1 MEIKDSILKRA
12 LQNVYFIWGR
22 GKTTIANR
30 LREKHG
36 FYVYSTDDSRD
47 WHMDNAIPEDQPY
60 MCRDYESEYGVR
72 MFWELPPAVIAE
84 REVHFLK
91 EFTPMVVADLIA
103 LSKVH
108 GVIICEGDIDYRLI
122 ALVATHAVYLK
133 NRGKGI
139 DFFNRPD
146 HIDELNY
153 IKSRHDLSEEEKE
166 AVIENAYRAVSGDES
181 NLPDWVTEL
190 DIHSISW
197 DESIAVEETVKDVE
211 EYFGFDK

>member
-60 MCRDYESEYGVR
+60 MCRDYENEYGVR
-72 MFWELPPAVIAE
+72 LFWELPPEVIAE
-84 REVHFLK
+84 REVHFLE

-103 LSKVH
+103 LSRTH
-108 GVIICEGDIDYRLI
+108 DVIICEGDIEYSLI
-122 ALVATHAVYLK
+122 APVATHAVYLQ

-153 IKSRHDLSEEEKE
+153 IKSIQDLSEEEKE

-181 NLPDWVTEL
+181 NLPEWVTEL

-197 DESIAVEETVKDVE
+197 DESVTVEETVKDIE
-211 EYFGFDK
+211 EYFGFDR